1 MRDYEKY
8 IRYRTFPTP
17 WCPGCGIGVTLKAIA
32 TAFSELDLDPDD
44 IVAVSGIGC
53 SGRMPTFFNTNTLHT
68 THGRAL
74 TFATGIKLARPD
86 KNVIVISGDGD
97 STAIGGNHLIHA
109 ARRNIGIKMILINNG
124 IYGMTGGQVSPLTP
138 QKFITETTPYGNIEP
153 KFNVADLLM
162 GANATFVARET
173 VNRMKPLKDVIKKSI
188 LHKGFSVVEVISNC
202 HVNLGRRNKMKDP
215 ISMTKWIASRTITK
229 SQYDKMTPEERN
241 HKYPVGILHQDTR
254 RLEYSELYYKHIV
267 TAAQEAAKK
276 APGGFDTK
284 KNNVKYRG
292 DKNE

>member
-1 MRDYEKY
+1 MRDYERY

-17 WCPGCGIGVTLKAIA
+17 WCPGCGDGIVLKSIA
-32 TAFSELDLDPDD
+32 MAFSELGIDPDD
-44 IVAVSGIGC
+44 IVVVAGIGC

-86 KNVIVISGDGD
+86 KLVVVISGDGD
-97 STAIGGNHLIHA
+97 ASAIGGNHLIHA

-153 KFNVADLLM
+153 KFDLGELVT
-162 GANATFVARET
+162 AAKATFVARET
-173 VNRMKPLKDVIKKSI
+173 VNRMLPLKTVIKKSFQ
-188 LHKGFSVVEVISNC
+188 HKGFSVVEVISNC
-202 HVNLGRRNKMKDP
+202 HINLGRKNKMKSP
-215 ISMTKWIASRTITK
+215 ISMTRWIESKTISK
-229 SQYDKMTPEERN
+229 AQFEKLPLEERN
-241 HKYPVGILHQDTR
+241 NKYPVGILTEDTE

-267 TAAQEAAKK
+267 PAAQAAAEKGKNAAAK
-276 APGGFDTK
+276 
-284 KNNVKYRG
+284 
-292 DKNE
+292 E